1 MNQNEFLV
9 IEQKEDDDTYTSKL
23 VSEKSFLELL
33 SKINNYVNEY
43 IVDINP
49 LSTLNGDV
57 NKIEKLKESLHRHV
71 TSGSI
76 ASNVVEDFNKSKVLF
91 IPRWVETE
99 HSNLFVDPNIDNRM
113 SKSNV
118 GGMMTPIVA
127 KWFDTSTD
135 YYVSLPQAG
144 SIEEN
149 TLWRHLY
156 NRFGVIE
163 YKSNK
168 QYALNVNDWQI
179 TDRRYTDAP
188 FKFDLIFLQGIDA
201 GGNTYSASDV
211 KDDFAN
217 YGADG
222 FQVLD
227 YYENHDLRLKLHE
240 GKTVE
245 EALAEGVSI
254 PTRIS
259 GTSVD
264 FTKVLE
270 FSNTNSIPQT
280 HHNNEKFKAIINKVL
295 PAQQAAFKAY

>member
-9 IEQKEDDDTYTSKL
+9 VEQKADDDTYASKL

-33 SKINNYVNEY
+33 SKIDVYVNEY
-43 IVDINP
+43 FADINP
-49 LSTLNGDV
+49 SSTLNGDSTKV
-57 NKIEKLKESLHRHV
+57 LKLKESLHRHV
-71 TSGSI
+71 TTGSI
-76 ASNVVEDFNKSKVLF
+76 ASNVVEHLNKSKVLF
-91 IPRWVETE
+91 VPRWTETE
-99 HSNLFVDPNIDNRM
+99 HTSFFVDTSVDNTM

-135 YYVSLPQAG
+135 YYVSLPKGGDVEQ
-144 SIEEN
+144 N
-149 TLWRHLY
+149 TLWRYLY
-156 NRFGVIE
+156 SRFGVVE
-163 YKSNK
+163 YASNK
-168 QYALNVNDWQI
+168 QYSLNVNDWQI
-179 TDRRYTDAP
+179 VNRRYTDAP
-188 FKFDLIFLQGIDA
+188 FKFDLIMLNGIDA

-222 FQVLD
+222 FVLLD

-245 EALAEGVSI
+245 EAIAEGVSI

-264 FTKVLE
+264 LTSILD

-280 HHNNEKFKAIINKVL
+280 HHNNERFKALLNRVS
-295 PAQQAAFKAY
+295 PAQKVAYKAY